1 MHERNEKSQIN
12 SAYVIYKGRKI
23 MIALGIPFYA
33 TTGTNTSDAFKDTW
47 FPFMGVTQNQMGVHS
62 ILRTSTESEHRL
74 VKPVHENFVRTDIQ
88 EEVSY
93 WITDLDEEA
102 LKSKLKEQR
111 MYCGLIF
118 KKSNSASEQA
128 ICYVIQNSKIIK
140 TENFSNLPLS
150 TPLPSDFLKKLTREE
165 ADIVRQK
172 YFLVKGQQKE
182 MLELPIF
189 QGIANAQE
197 LVERFCD
204 MRLLAISASIGGG
217 IWDSENGKK
226 TKEILQENFPEY
238 FRVKYLLNED
248 RPLGDSSLVN
258 KFIAD
263 HGGYLADANFIN
275 FFDRVENSTN
285 LINPLI
291 VLHAQRMMQATQLI
305 DYANEII
312 VLIAATKNPEFK
324 RELIDLKDFL
334 LEKAQLIQEDPLN
347 RSFVS
352 VIQQCINEIEKVI
365 KLPSA
370 LVKQSFF
377 GSIFGSTQPNYQ
389 ASLERIKTQV
399 KALESNPSEMQF
411 PKNRL

>member
-1 MHERNEKSQIN
+1 MHEQNEKSQIN

-47 FPFMGVTQNQMGVHS
+47 FPFIGVTQNQMGVHA

-74 VKPVHENFVRTDIQ
+74 VKPVHYNFVRTDIQ
-88 EEVSY
+88 E
-93 WITDLDEEA
+93 
-102 LKSKLKEQR
+102 
-111 MYCGLIF
+111 
-118 KKSNSASEQA
+118 
-128 ICYVIQNSKIIK
+128 
-140 TENFSNLPLS
+140 
-150 TPLPSDFLKKLTREE
+150 REE
-165 ADIVRQK
+165 SDIVRQK
-172 YFLVKGQQKE
+172 YFLVTGRQEE
-182 MLELPIF
+182 MLTLPIF

-217 IWDSENGKK
+217 IWETENGKK
-226 TKEILQENFPEY
+226 TKEILQKEFPEY
-238 FRVKYLLNED
+238 FRVEYLLNED

-263 HGGYLADANFIN
+263 HGGYLANANFIN
-275 FFDRVENSTN
+275 FFDRVENSKN

-305 DYANEII
+305 AYANEIS
-312 VLIAATKNPEFK
+312 VLIEATKNPEFK
-324 RELIDLKDFL
+324 RELIDLKDFIL
-334 LEKAQLIQEDPLN
+334 GKAQLIQEDPLN
-347 RSFVS
+347 RGLVS

-365 KLPSA
+365 KRPSA

-389 ASLERIKTQV
+389 ASLERIKKHV
-399 KALESNPSEMQF
+399 KELESNPSEMQF